1 MVGQSYWAKTPFDDL
16 RRWLYNG
23 FFFLRACLFA
33 AYAHCFSSHP
43 RHGRRSFTAAL
54 TGRITGGVPNRKA
67 WAGHGILGAR
77 DCCGSNPGARAGGW
91 LTDSYSW
98 RWVFYINIPVGIASI
113 IMTKL
118 FIFDPHYIRR
128 REGGIDYWGLGM
140 LALGI
145 GALQIVLDRG
155 QQEDWLDSP
164 WVRSLVVVTLVALVL
179 FVFVE
184 FRTRAPVVN
193 LRVFRDR
200 TYAMGTLF
208 MTVLGF
214 VLFGSLVLLPLWLQT
229 LLGYPSVQAGEAMSP
244 RGLGSFLAMPIVGML
259 LAKYDPRKFLAIG
272 ISIAALTLWQFSR
285 LNLNAGYWDFFW
297 PQLIQGVSLGF
308 IFVPLTTITM
318 GSIPKEQMGN
328 ATSIFNLLRNLGGSL
343 GIASVAT
350 LLDRFQ
356 QAHLNL
362 LVSHITPYSSQAV
375 QTWEGATGRMWL
387 HGIPLATAQRQGY
400 AAVWGAMQRQAA
412 ILTFLDIFRLLALIF
427 LVLIPFVL
435 IMKKPVKPSKTVA
448 SH

>member
-1 MVGQSYWAKTPFDDL
+1 
-16 RRWLYNG
+16 
-23 FFFLRACLFA
+23 
-33 AYAHCFSSHP
+33 
-43 RHGRRSFTAAL
+43 
-54 TGRITGGVPNRKA
+54 
-67 WAGHGILGAR
+67 
-77 DCCGSNPGARAGGW
+77 
-91 LTDSYSW
+91 
-98 RWVFYINIPVGIASI
+98 
-113 IMTKL
+113 
-118 FIFDPHYIRR
+118 
-128 REGGIDYWGLGM
+128 
-140 LALGI
+140 
-145 GALQIVLDRG
+145 
-155 QQEDWLDSP
+155 
-164 WVRSLVVVTLVALVL
+164 
-179 FVFVE
+179 
-184 FRTRAPVVN
+184 
-193 LRVFRDR
+193 
-200 TYAMGTLF
+200 MGTLF

-328 ATSIFNLLRNLGGSL
+328 ATSIFNLLRNLGGSF

-362 LVSHITPYSSQAV
+362 LVSHITPYSSQAA
-375 QTWEGATGRMWL
+375 QAWEGATVRMWL

-427 LVLIPFVL
+427 VVLIPFVL
-435 IMKKPVKPSKTVA
+435 IMKKPAKPSKTVA